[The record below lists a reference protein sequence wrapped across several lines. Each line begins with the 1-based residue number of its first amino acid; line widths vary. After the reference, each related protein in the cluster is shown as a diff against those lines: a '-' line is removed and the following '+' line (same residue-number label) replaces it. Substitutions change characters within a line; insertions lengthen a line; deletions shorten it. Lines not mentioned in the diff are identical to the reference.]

1 MPSDE
6 RLTLA
11 LNALAAPRDA
21 FRSALVTS
29 AEQVREFLRLQRAS
43 SDNGRAA
50 RLASEFGA
58 FAAGRIDPGR
68 LAAVFHGAA
77 TCDPGSIAAIERAL
91 ATLTALADRPPAADV
106 VELPAGDS
114 LHAAVGAAL
123 EDVGRA
129 FQAVRTF
136 EFVRARSRRPEDG
149 GSEAAPLPYASWSRG
164 ERRVA
169 PPLVVALD
177 GADLHAGCLVPFL
190 DGQQKILLVIHGAS
204 TPAPLVR
211 CVTPDTF
218 VLQTMDGT
226 ELDRFVAW
234 EGPGIAA
241 FVPETAARFTHDPA
255 AGAAIWERLSIA
267 SLPEQAPR
275 QSVGGLSAA
284 QQLEELRHCQLLAMR
299 PVSAAVASSAAN
311 GSQAP
316 AAATDPAGQLA
327 AWLLAQADLGDLG

>member
-68 LAAVFHGAA
+68 LAAVFHSAA
-77 TCDPGSIAAIERAL
+77 TCDPASIAAIERAL
-91 ATLTALADRPPAADV
+91 ETLTALADRPPAADV

-114 LHAAVGAAL
+114 LHTAVAAAL
-123 EDVGRA
+123 DDVGRA

-136 EFVRARSRRPEDG
+136 EIVRAGSRRPEG
-149 GSEAAPLPYASWSRG
+149 GASETAPLPYASWSRG

-190 DGQQKILLVIHGAS
+190 DGQQKILLLIRGAS

-211 CVTPDTF
+211 CITPGTF
-218 VLQTMDGT
+218 VLQTVDGT
-226 ELDRFVAW
+226 ELDRFVSW

-241 FVPETAARFTHDPA
+241 FVPETSARFTHDPA
-255 AGAAIWERLSIA
+255 AGAEIWERLSIA
-267 SLPEQAPR
+267 SLPERAPR

-284 QQLEELRHCQLLAMR
+284 QQLEELRQCQLLAVR
-299 PVSAAVASSAAN
+299 PVPAASAAAN
-311 GSQAP
+311 GSQVP

-327 AWLLAQADLGDLG
+327 AWMLAQADLGDLG